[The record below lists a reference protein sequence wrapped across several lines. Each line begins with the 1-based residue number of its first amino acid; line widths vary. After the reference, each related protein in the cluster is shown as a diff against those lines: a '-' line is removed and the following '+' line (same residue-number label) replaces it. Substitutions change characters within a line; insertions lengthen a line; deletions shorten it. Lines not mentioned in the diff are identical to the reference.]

1 MVRRQDHREPLRVP
15 LSGFWPR
22 RWAVQGRPMP
32 RENSPLEEATI
43 QEVLEANVLMKSLD
57 TNDVTIEDLLLIK
70 EMIDD
75 SEWKQLVVDAADKM
89 GVDLPYG

>member
-1 MVRRQDHREPLRVP
+1 
-15 LSGFWPR
+15 
-22 RWAVQGRPMP
+22 MP

-70 EMIDD
+70 EMIDN

-89 GVDLPYG
+89 GVDLPNG

>member
-1 MVRRQDHREPLRVP
+1 
-15 LSGFWPR
+15 
-22 RWAVQGRPMP
+22 MP

-89 GVDLPYG
+89 GVDLPNG

>member
-1 MVRRQDHREPLRVP
+1 
-15 LSGFWPR
+15 
-22 RWAVQGRPMP
+22 MP

-70 EMIDD
+70 EMIDN